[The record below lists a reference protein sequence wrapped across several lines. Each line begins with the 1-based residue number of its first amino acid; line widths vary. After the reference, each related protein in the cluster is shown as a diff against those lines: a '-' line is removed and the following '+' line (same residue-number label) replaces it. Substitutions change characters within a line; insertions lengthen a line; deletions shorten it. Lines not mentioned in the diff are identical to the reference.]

1 MKKITTVLLALLI
14 SLSTIGCFG
23 GNPGN
28 YIEIEADPSFIE
40 MLSEPLA
47 NTPEAQNVEFTKMRF
62 YEDYE
67 KSYNY
72 YRKAIDNA
80 SWKEGYDDVLVL
92 KDSFPEFP
100 ELKQYLEEYGVMSL
114 NIDVDLY
121 VEEET
126 HHITYTVLYL
136 VDRTTDKVSYWTYS
150 NDFTDN

>member
-1 MKKITTVLLALLI
+1 MKKIATVLLALLI

-28 YIEIEADPSFIE
+28 YIEVETDPAFTE
-40 MLSEPLA
+40 MLCAPLA
-47 NTPEAQNVEFTKMRF
+47 DTPEAQNLEISEMRF

-72 YRKAIDNA
+72 YRKALDKA
-80 SWKEGYDDVLVL
+80 SWKEGYDDVAVL
-92 KDSFPEFP
+92 KDSFSGFP
-100 ELKQYLEEYGVMSL
+100 EMKQNLEDYGVMSL
-114 NIDVDLY
+114 NIDVDIY
-121 VEEET
+121 VEKRN

-150 NDFTDN
+150 NDFSND